1 MVSFRQALKPA
12 SNVEREIKPLRVI
25 LPVSGGS
32 ADERLIDIITK
43 ITTRRAVVL
52 TLVFVVEV
60 QQSMPLDAELPTE
73 IDRGESV
80 LEQAEHYAN
89 HRIAEKQSSVGTEL
103 LQARSAG
110 AAIVDEAIDRGADVI
125 YMGTTLR
132 RKFGR
137 VTIGETTD
145 YVLKNAPCEV
155 HVVRLAQPDW
165 FGVDEEHESA

>member
-12 SNVEREIKPLRVI
+12 PNLDRETKPLRVI
-25 LPVSGGS
+25 LPVSGGP
-32 ADERLIDIITK
+32 ADKRLIEIISK

-60 QQSMPLDAELPTE
+60 QQSMPLDAELPSE
-73 IDRGESV
+73 IERGETV
-80 LEQAEHYAN
+80 LAAAERLAN
-89 HRIAEKQSSVGTEL
+89 EFIAEKQSSVGTEL

-110 AAIVDEAIDRGADVI
+110 AAIVDEAIDRGADMI
-125 YMGTTLR
+125 YIGTTLR

-155 HVVRLAQPDW
+155 HVVRLSQPDW
-165 FGVDEEHESA
+165 FATDEEHEA

>member
-1 MVSFRQALKPA
+1 MVSFRQALRPA
-12 SNVEREIKPLRVI
+12 TPIERETKPMRVI
-25 LPVSGGS
+25 LPVSGGP
-32 ADERLIDIITK
+32 ADERLIKIISK
-43 ITTRRAVVL
+43 ITQRRNVVL

-60 QQSMPLDAELPTE
+60 QQSMPLDAELPSE
-73 IDRGESV
+73 INRGEAV
-80 LEQAEHYAN
+80 LEAAAQLAN
-89 HRIAEKQSSVGTEL
+89 RYVIEKQSSVGTEL

-125 YMGTTLR
+125 YIGTTLR

-165 FGVDEEHESA
+165 FETDEEQGS

>member
-1 MVSFRQALKPA
+1 MVSFRQLKPA
-12 SNVEREIKPLRVI
+12 ASTAERETTPLRVI
-25 LPVSGGS
+25 LPVSGGP
-32 ADERLIDIITK
+32 ADKRLIEIISK
-43 ITTRRAVVL
+43 ITNRRAVHL

-60 QQSMPLDAELPTE
+60 QQSMPLDAELPAE
-73 IDRGESV
+73 IERGESV
-80 LEQAEHYAN
+80 LERAEQYAN
-89 HRIAEKQSSVGTEL
+89 SFVTEKRSSIGTEL

-110 AAIVDEAIDRGADVI
+110 AAIVDEAIDRGADII

-165 FGVDEEHESA
+165 FGVDEEHEQA

>member
-1 MVSFRQALKPA
+1 M
-12 SNVEREIKPLRVI
+12 RVI
-25 LPVSGGS
+25 LPVSGGP
-32 ADERLIDIITK
+32 ADERLIQIISK

-60 QQSMPLDAELPTE
+60 QQSMPLDAELPSE
-73 IDRGESV
+73 IERGETV
-80 LEQAEHYAN
+80 LESAERIAN
-89 HRIAEKQSSVGTEL
+89 TFVAEKQSSIGTEL

-125 YMGTTLR
+125 YIGTTLR

-165 FGVDEEHESA
+165 FAEDEEQTSR

>member
-12 SNVEREIKPLRVI
+12 ISSDRETKPLRVI
-25 LPVSGGS
+25 LPVSGGQ
-32 ADERLIDIITK
+32 ADQRLIEIISK
-43 ITTRRAVVL
+43 ITTRRAVML

-60 QQSMPLDAELPTE
+60 QQSMPLDAELPSE
-73 IDRGESV
+73 IERGESV
-80 LEQAEHYAN
+80 LEAAERLAN
-89 HRIAEKQSSVGTEL
+89 GYVVEKQSTVGTEL

-110 AAIVDEAIDRGADVI
+110 AAIVDEAIDRGADMI
-125 YMGTTLR
+125 YIGTTLR

-165 FGVDEEHESA
+165 FGMDEEHET